1 MLNFNTLKEN
11 KAFINMAQQIS
22 IDKFT
27 CPFQSTFAMFN
38 PFQSTFATFNL
49 TRVAFLIFWKI
60 AQVFK
65 QTQNKFA
72 KSLFSLQFGNY
83 SFELLSNLGLL

>member
-1 MLNFNTLKEN
+1 MMLNFNTIKEN

-27 CPFQSTFAMFN
+27 CPFQSTFA
-38 PFQSTFATFNL
+38 TFNL
-49 TRVAFLIFWKI
+49 TSVAFLIFWKI

-65 QTQNKFA
+65 QTQNKFG

-83 SFELLSNLGLL
+83 SFELLSYNKRPERRNP